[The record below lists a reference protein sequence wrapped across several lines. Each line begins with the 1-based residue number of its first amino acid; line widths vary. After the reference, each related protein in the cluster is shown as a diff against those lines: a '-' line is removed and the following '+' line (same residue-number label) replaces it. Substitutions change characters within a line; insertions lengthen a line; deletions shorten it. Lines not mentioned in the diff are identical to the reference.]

1 MKWGGGGGEWVKII
15 CIFCYLCFNTSGT
28 FSNKK
33 FIWGGGWSQ
42 ATRQWGENWK
52 IIIFLKNQK
61 DIFGALGNPFENQIG
76 YVLAS

>member
-1 MKWGGGGGEWVKII
+1 MFQYIRNIFQYKI
-15 CIFCYLCFNTSGT
+15 YL
-28 FSNKK
+28 
-33 FIWGGGWSQ
+33 GGGWSQ

-76 YVLAS
+76 YVLASKLSSNVSIYMSN